1 MSLILG
7 VNMSG
12 RDSSAALLRDGRIAF
27 AVREERLNREKKTR
41 RFPVLSIGAALAAA
55 GARLEDVERVAI
67 SWNPALNMER
77 FNSAQS
83 GVARYKPEHLYAVPN
98 HLFMLLPPATSTL
111 TEQRFHF
118 PDQRTLDIAYVN
130 HHLAHAADTFLLSPF
145 ADAAI
150 LILDAYGEKDSVT
163 FARGRG
169 TSVTVL
175 ETIPFP
181 HSLGSFYGTLTQFL
195 GFTPDSDEWK
205 VMGASPYGDPGRYYD
220 ALRRTVALLDNGR
233 FELDL
238 SYFDFPTFT
247 RPTMYGDKLTAVLGP
262 PRRPTDELEQRHFDI
277 AAAVQQITEE
287 VAFHLLHHLHA
298 LTGLSNL
305 CLGGGVAMNCVL
317 NGKVPEHT
325 PFRAVHVG
333 SSADDGGTS
342 VGAALWA
349 GARAGTLRREHAL
362 DNYWGPEFT
371 DAEIESEL
379 RRYGIAYRR
388 SADPSREAA
397 EQIERGRIVG
407 WFQGRVE
414 FGERALGNRSILADP
429 RDAAMKD
436 RVNGAIK
443 YREAF
448 RPFAPSILE
457 AHAGE
462 YFEGAHPVPFMEKA
476 LVIRKEKRSLVP
488 AVTHVDGTGRLQTV
502 RADVNPRFH
511 ALIEAFER
519 QTGVPLVLNT
529 SFNLQGEPIVC
540 SPKDA
545 IRTFYSSGLD
555 TLFLGDFVVEKA

>member
-41 RFPVLSIGAALAAA
+41 RFPMLSIGAALAAA
-55 GARLEDVERVAI
+55 GARLQDVERVAV

-118 PDQRTLDIAYVN
+118 PDQRSLDIAYVN
-130 HHLAHAADTFLLSPF
+130 HHVAHAADTFLLSPF
-145 ADAAI
+145 EDAAI

-220 ALRRTVALLDNGR
+220 ALRRTIVLRDNGR

-247 RPTMYGDKLTAVLGP
+247 RPTMYGDKLTAALGP
-262 PRRPTDELEQRHFDI
+262 PRQPTEELEQRHFDI
-277 AAAVQQITEE
+277 AAAVQQVTEE

-317 NGKVPEHT
+317 NGKVSEHT

-333 SSADDGGTS
+333 SSADDGGTRWARRS
-342 VGAALWA
+342 TPARAPARCAGSTRCTITGDPGSPTPRSSPSCDGMASRTADPPTPAGRRRSRSSADASWA
-349 GARAGTLRREHAL
+349 GSR
-362 DNYWGPEFT
+362 
-371 DAEIESEL
+371 DAWSSES
-379 RRYGIAYRR
+379 AR
-388 SADPSREAA
+388 SAIAA
-397 EQIERGRIVG
+397 SWPTRGT
-407 WFQGRVE
+407 
-414 FGERALGNRSILADP
+414 P
-429 RDAAMKD
+429 R
-436 RVNGAIK
+436 
-443 YREAF
+443 
-448 RPFAPSILE
+448 
-457 AHAGE
+457 
-462 YFEGAHPVPFMEKA
+462 
-476 LVIRKEKRSLVP
+476 
-488 AVTHVDGTGRLQTV
+488 
-502 RADVNPRFH
+502 
-511 ALIEAFER
+511 
-519 QTGVPLVLNT
+519 
-529 SFNLQGEPIVC
+529 
-540 SPKDA
+540 
-545 IRTFYSSGLD
+545 
-555 TLFLGDFVVEKA
+555 